1 MVIIRKSKDVSFAV
15 DGSILCNEA
24 VIYLIECVLY
34 FLEINRVILMG
45 LDVDNLQQRSTDFAQ
60 SLDSFGLHAGV
71 RLRDQLIF
79 FTEED
84 LAIPHNIGEVFGSG
98 RSVLILCIAF
108 FRFVRLDFFIRL
120 CGKTGIQGV
129 NRLGKML
136 VQVKIFRGNTGRPI
150 FVAVHI
156 SAAHHLAHE
165 HFGIIFEIAVI
176 GDPFTAVQVSFN
188 PGRKIHAI
196 KFYGLR
202 SLFQENNIRC
212 YIGSRQSLE
221 RCVG

>member
-1 MVIIRKSKDVSFAV
+1 MVALVKIADFIPTGLVFPLILDRAQQGELVIIRKSEDVSFAV

-71 RLRDQLIF
+71 RLADQLIF

-98 RSVLILCIAF
+98 RGVLILCIAF
-108 FRFVRLDFFIRL
+108 FRFVCLNFFIWFCL
-120 CGKTGIQGV
+120 
-129 NRLGKML
+129 
-136 VQVKIFRGNTGRPI
+136 
-150 FVAVHI
+150 
-156 SAAHHLAHE
+156 
-165 HFGIIFEIAVI
+165 
-176 GDPFTAVQVSFN
+176 
-188 PGRKIHAI
+188 
-196 KFYGLR
+196 
-202 SLFQENNIRC
+202 
-212 YIGSRQSLE
+212 
-221 RCVG
+221 

>member
-24 VIYLIECVLY
+24 VIYLIECVLH

-84 LAIPHNIGEVFGSG
+84 LAVPHNIGEVFGSG
-98 RSVLILCIAF
+98 RGVLILCIAF

-120 CGKTGIQGV
+120 CGETGI
-129 NRLGKML
+129 
-136 VQVKIFRGNTGRPI
+136 
-150 FVAVHI
+150 
-156 SAAHHLAHE
+156 
-165 HFGIIFEIAVI
+165 
-176 GDPFTAVQVSFN
+176 
-188 PGRKIHAI
+188 
-196 KFYGLR
+196 
-202 SLFQENNIRC
+202 
-212 YIGSRQSLE
+212 
-221 RCVG
+221 